1 MYIKNRLRLLGELN
15 KLNNGPEKV
24 TVVVL
29 DNLFSP
35 QKIAVV
41 GASRHEGKTG
51 HEIFDNLLHDFE
63 GEVCPVNPNA
73 EKVEGVEASD
83 KIPEDTDLAVV
94 AVPARVVPDV
104 IRDCGDKN
112 VDTAVVIS
120 AGFSETGNDALQSE
134 LEYVA
139 EENDVKLLGPNVL
152 GLINTENSMNAS
164 FASKMPEKG
173 DISFMS
179 QSGAFC
185 TAILDYS
192 RPENIGFHN
201 FVSLGNELMIDE
213 TDLLE
218 KWRKD
223 DTEVILSYAESIEN
237 GQKFIEEASKTSKEK
252 PIVMVKAGR
261 TDEGGEA
268 ASSHTGSMAGS
279 IEAYRAAFR
288 KTGVIEAESSREL
301 LNFGKAF
308 SFQPLP
314 DGKNVAVV
322 TNAGGPGVIASD
334 EINERGLDLA
344 EFSDVTVNEL
354 DENLPEEASKGNP
367 IDLVGDASHRRYGDA
382 LEAVLEDSGVDAVLV
397 LLTPQANTQIDKTAK
412 TIAEK
417 ADSSDKT
424 VIACFMGE
432 EDIASGS
439 KILESRE
446 VPALEDPED
455 AVKCLKAMESYRS
468 FTESERTF
476 KDFEYNEDE
485 ASKIIED
492 YEGYKDGERIL
503 QNYGFNTA
511 ITEVAESPE
520 EASKSASKIGY
531 PVALKIKSDELS
543 HKSDVHGVETG
554 LQNREDVQEAFRG
567 LMERNYG
574 VSSEIEGVQVQE
586 QIEGLEVALG
596 MKRDPQFGP
605 VIMIG
610 LGGIYVEALHDIS
623 FGIAPVS
630 EEEAEQMIEELQ
642 SSEIFKGIRGEEHS
656 LEPVKDA
663 IIRLGE
669 LALNHQEIEE
679 IDINPLM
686 LKREEAYAVD
696 IGFVVER

>member
-1 MYIKNRLRLLGELN
+1 M
-15 KLNNGPEKV
+15 
-24 TVVVL
+24 VL

-35 QKIAVV
+35 EKIAVV

-83 KIPEDTDLAVV
+83 TVPKDTDLAVV
-94 AVPARVVPDV
+94 AVPARVVPEV

-134 LEYVA
+134 IEYVA
-139 EENDVKLLGPNVL
+139 EDNDVKILGPNVL

-185 TAILDYS
+185 TAMLDYS
-192 RPENIGFHN
+192 RTENIGFHN
-201 FVSLGNELMIDE
+201 FVSLGNEMMIDE
-213 TDLLE
+213 TDMLE
-218 KWRKD
+218 RWRKD
-223 DTEVILSYAESIEN
+223 STEVILSYVESIEN
-237 GQKFIEEASKTSKEK
+237 GREFMEEASKTSRDK
-252 PIVMVKAGR
+252 PIITVKAGR
-261 TDEGGEA
+261 TEEGGQA
-268 ASSHTGSMAGS
+268 ASSHTGSIAGS
-279 IEAYRAAFR
+279 IDAYRAVFR
-288 KTGVIEAESSREL
+288 KTGIIEAESNGDL
-301 LNFGKAF
+301 LEFGKAF

-314 DGKNVAVV
+314 EGKDVAVV

-334 EINERGLDLA
+334 EINETDLNLA
-344 EFSDVTVNEL
+344 EFSDKTSTRL
-354 DENLPEEASKGNP
+354 DEDLPEEASKSNP
-367 IDLVGDASHRRYGDA
+367 VDLVGDAGHRRYSDA
-382 LEAVLEDSGVDAVLV
+382 LEAVLKDSNVDIVLV
-397 LLTPQANTQIDKTAK
+397 LLTPQANTQIVKTAK
-412 TIAEK
+412 SIAEK
-417 ADSSDKT
+417 ADETDKT
-424 VIACFMGE
+424 VLSCFMGE
-432 EDIASGS
+432 EDVAEG
-439 KILESRE
+439 KKLLEKRE
-446 VPALEDPED
+446 VPVTDDPED
-455 AVKCLKAMESYRS
+455 ALKSMAAMDSYRI
-468 FTESERTF
+468 FLETERTF
-476 KDFEYNEDE
+476 KDIKYDEDE
-485 ASKIIED
+485 ASRIIES
-492 YEGYKDGERIL
+492 YGGYKDGERVL
-503 QNYGFNTA
+503 QEYGFNTA

-520 EASKSASKIGY
+520 EASQSASKIGY

-543 HKSDVHGVETG
+543 HKSDVHGVEKG
-554 LQNREDVQEAFRG
+554 LQNREDVQEAFRD

-605 VIMIG
+605 MMMIG

-623 FGIAPVS
+623 FGIAPIS

-642 SSEIFKGIRGEEHS
+642 SSEIFKGVRGEEHS

-669 LALNHQEIEE
+669 LALNHQEVKE
-679 IDINPLM
+679 IDINPLI
-686 LKREEAYAVD
+686 LKKNEAYAVD
-696 IGFVVER
+696 VGFVLKDNN